1 MISKELKILT
11 IGLSPE
17 MVEEVKKRLK
27 RFKLRYQITI
37 VNNASDVDGTKDFS
51 AIFFYSNL
59 QPHKVLDSIKKINH
73 RFPKSGLVWLTSR
86 IDIKSTIN
94 SFRYGAF
101 DILTLPL
108 DDREV
113 NVVLNRLKIYGAFQA
128 GVMSPERAVLQMFSH
143 PESFTEKIEVS
154 TQLMRYLEIFFEV
167 EKKLQFK
174 FGEQNLNSIQN
185 KFKVS
190 DRQLKRIKRFISDDY
205 GLIFGLHFLDDKFYF
220 LLKDKDAEVNFLVLK
235 NKSSWSVKEII
246 SEYLSNV
253 IRTSLSII
261 AESKR
266 RQNILE
272 LSMTDEIT
280 GLFNQRKLVEDLE
293 YYIARYHQDKVCF
306 SLLFI
311 DIDYFKTVN
320 DRFGHVIGSQLLIDM
335 SKVLKSQLRETDL
348 VYRYG
353 GDEFIVL
360 LPETNLEMT
369 KKVAVRI
376 NEKVKSETFKITDGP
391 DYNLS
396 LSIGIARF
404 PEDATDAKSIIHF
417 ADEMMY
423 LSKRSGRG
431 KVFHVTEVEQNCVT

>member
-1 MISKELKILT
+1 MIDKHLKILT

-17 MVEEVKKRLK
+17 MVEGMKKRLK
-27 RFKLRYQITI
+27 RFKLRFHISI
-37 VNNASDVDGTKDFS
+37 VNSLQDLDGSSKDFN
-51 AIFFYSNL
+51 AVFFYSNL
-59 QPHKVLDSIKKINH
+59 QAAKVLDSIKKINH
-73 RFPKSGLVWLTSR
+73 RFPKSGIIWLTARLDTRSA
-86 IDIKSTIN
+86 IN

-108 DDREV
+108 DDRDV
-113 NVVLNRLKIYGAFQA
+113 NLVLNRIKLYGAFQA

-143 PESFTEKIEVS
+143 PESFTEKSEVS
-154 TQLMRYLEIFFEV
+154 SQLMRYLEIFFKF

-174 FGEQNLNSIQN
+174 SNDENLRSIQ
-185 KFKVS
+185 KKLKLT
-190 DRQLKRIKRFISDDY
+190 DRQIKRVRRFVLDEF
-205 GLIFGLHFLDDKFYF
+205 GLIFGLRFINEKFYF
-220 LLKDKDAEVNFLVLK
+220 LLKDKDGVINYLVLK
-235 NKSSWSVKEII
+235 NMSSWSVNEVV

-253 IRTSLSII
+253 IRTSLSIL
-261 AESKR
+261 AETKR

-293 YYIARYHQDKVCF
+293 YYIARYEQDKVGF

-320 DRFGHVIGSQLLIDM
+320 DLFGHVIGSQLLIDM
-335 SKVLKSQLRETDL
+335 AKVLKSQLRETDL

-360 LPETNLEMT
+360 LPETNLELT

-396 LSIGIARF
+396 LSIGIGLF
-404 PEDATDAKSIIHF
+404 PEDATSAKAIIHF

-423 LSKRSGRG
+423 LSKKSGRG
-431 KVFHVTEVEQNCVT
+431 KVFHVTEVNHQL

>member
-1 MISKELKILT
+1 MTNRHLKILT
-11 IGLSPE
+11 IGLSPD
-17 MVEEVKKRLK
+17 MVEGIKKKLK
-27 RFKLRYQITI
+27 RFKLQFNISI
-37 VNNASDVDGTKDFS
+37 ISNLQDVEGSTRDFN

-73 RFPKSGLVWLTSR
+73 RFPKSGLIWLTAKV
-86 IDIKSTIN
+86 DIKSAIN
-94 SFRYGAF
+94 SFRFGAF

-108 DDREV
+108 DDRDV
-113 NVVLNRLKIYGAFQA
+113 NIVLNRLKLYGAFQA

-143 PESFTEKIEVS
+143 PESFTEKSEVS
-154 TQLMRYLEIFFEV
+154 SQLMRYLEVFFEF
-167 EKKLQFK
+167 EKKIQFK
-174 FGEQNLNSIQN
+174 TNEQSLNSIQV
-185 KFKVS
+185 KLRLS
-190 DRQLKRIKRFISDDY
+190 DRQIKRIKRFIADDF
-205 GLIFGLHFLDDKFYF
+205 GLIFGLRFVKDKFYF
-220 LLKDKDAEVNFLVLK
+220 LLKDREGIVNYLVLR
-235 NKSSWSVKEII
+235 NKSSWEVNEVV

-253 IRTSLSII
+253 IRTSISIL
-261 AESKR
+261 AENRR
-266 RQNILE
+266 RQDILE

-293 YYIARYHQDKVCF
+293 YYIARFQQDKAGF

-320 DRFGHVIGSQLLIDM
+320 DLFGHVIGSQLLVDM

-360 LPETNLEMT
+360 LPETSLELT
-369 KKVAVRI
+369 KKIAVRI

-396 LSIGIARF
+396 LSIGIGRF

-423 LSKRSGRG
+423 LSKKSGRG
-431 KVFHVTEVEQNCVT
+431 KVFHVTEVDHGQ